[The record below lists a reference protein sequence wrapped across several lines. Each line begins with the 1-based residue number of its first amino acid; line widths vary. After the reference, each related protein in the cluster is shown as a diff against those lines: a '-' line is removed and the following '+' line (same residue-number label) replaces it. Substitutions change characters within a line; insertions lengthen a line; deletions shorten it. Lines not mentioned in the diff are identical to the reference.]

1 MRSYLAVGVVV
12 AVLVGLLAGGGC
24 VSKAEHDEALALCR
38 RANDRLQEALGEVRT
53 EREAKDQL
61 AERLDEANQ
70 ARKAKQREI
79 ALLESQNGD
88 LQKNLDDL
96 KARYDRLRELEA
108 PLRPTALPAAVDAA
122 LQGFARSNPELV
134 EYLPKYGMVKFKAD
148 LTFEKGSDD
157 VSSTATEALTAL
169 VEILNS
175 EAAAAFHVY
184 VAGHTDDIPIQ
195 KRETLRRHP
204 TNWYLSVHRA
214 VEVQK
219 VLVKAG
225 LEPKRIGAM
234 GFGEYHPVEPNK
246 PNKKGNPKNRR
257 VEIWIIPPER
267 LLTVSGEAGEE
278 P

>member
-12 AVLVGLLAGGGC
+12 VVLIGLLAGGGC
-24 VSKAEHDEALALCR
+24 VSKAEHNEALAACR

-61 AERLDEANQ
+61 AERLDAANQ

-79 ALLESQNGD
+79 ALLESKNGD
-88 LQKNLDDL
+88 LKKAFDDL
-96 KARYDRLRELEA
+96 SALYEKLRETEPPPYPG
-108 PLRPTALPAAVDAA
+108 PLPPQVDAA

-157 VSSTATEALTAL
+157 VSAGAAEALAVL

-175 EAAAAFHVY
+175 EAAGAFHVY

-234 GFGEYHPVEPNK
+234 GFGKYHPVEPNK

-257 VEIWIIPPER
+257 VEIWIIPPDR